1 MHHQESVEQL
11 TLFSNTEFSSKNT
24 LKNLR
29 YLPPINCNKVLLES
43 KSRIFEFQQDEKENN
58 LIRRQTKLFDITSL
72 PCECQ
77 LDPDTINPLTLP
89 LQPLNFATE
98 VNQFDNACIYFILD
112 KALPLILYIGQSKN
126 CCKRLR
132 TLNYSSS
139 GAHHRKKQIES
150 YQQLNQNYGFSSSI
164 YIARWDLPILLE
176 EKYRLELEKSL
187 ILKWYPLFN
196 QQNQESILWSN
207 YLVKI

>member
-1 MHHQESVEQL
+1 M
-11 TLFSNTEFSSKNT
+11 
-24 LKNLR
+24 R

-112 KALPLILYIGQSKN
+112 KALPLILYRTHLTSFTILKYSYRKSRIQQS
-126 CCKRLR
+126 CR
-132 TLNYSSS
+132 TL
-139 GAHHRKKQIES
+139 A
-150 YQQLNQNYGFSSSI
+150 
-164 YIARWDLPILLE
+164 A
-176 EKYRLELEKSL
+176 
-187 ILKWYPLFN
+187 
-196 QQNQESILWSN
+196 
-207 YLVKI
+207 